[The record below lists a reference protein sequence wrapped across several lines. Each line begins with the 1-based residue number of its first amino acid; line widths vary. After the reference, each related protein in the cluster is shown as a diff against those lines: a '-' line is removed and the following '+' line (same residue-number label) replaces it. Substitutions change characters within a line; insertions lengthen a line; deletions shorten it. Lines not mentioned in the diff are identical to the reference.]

1 MEIENYL
8 ISKGIYPNLK
18 GFDYIVES
26 IKLIRED
33 RDYKFFITKKL
44 YPELSKRFN
53 DTTSKV
59 ERAIRHAIDRAGLNY
74 TNSEFLTIAEL
85 ETKQKK

>member
-33 RDYKFFITKKL
+33 REYRFSVTKKL

-59 ERAIRHAIDRAGLNY
+59 ERAIRHAIDRTGMRH
-74 TNSEFLTIAEL
+74 TNSEFLSLVEL
-85 ETKQKK
+85 ETRDKK